1 MFILEDNFLNL
12 PVLRPDAWC
21 LERQPLQASVVLAIL
36 AKHFLK
42 S

>member
-1 MFILEDNFLNL
+1 MFIVEDNFLNL
-12 PVLRPDAWC
+12 PVQRPDAWC
-21 LERQPLQASVVLAIL
+21 LERQPLQASVVWVIL